1 MTLRELT
8 YEYAKLR
15 ESAYALRDERARAAY
30 AAIPRLKE
38 IDDERRQAAFLLGEK
53 LIRALDPEQERKA
66 VNKIVAS
73 LNAEEA
79 ALLEMNGLSADY
91 LKPHFHCELCSDTGY
106 VGSREKT
113 MCACM
118 KRQLETSRFERS
130 FIHPDERFETFRTD
144 IFPDESQKKLTLSA
158 KKICESYADMFPS
171 NAPRSL
177 LLMGNSGLG
186 KSFLLNCI
194 SNRVQ
199 ERGHNVYKIT
209 AYNLIETVMQ
219 SIRLGSG
226 TPDFLM
232 PELLVIDDLGTEQM
246 IKNITSET
254 LFSIV
259 NERQSA
265 SKATLIATNL
275 SREKLIDFY
284 GERLYSRLIAPRQ
297 SAVLTLK
304 GVNLH
309 IALKP

>member
-1 MTLRELT
+1 VTLRELT
-8 YEYAKLR
+8 YEYARLR
-15 ESAYALRDERARAAY
+15 ENAYSERDERARAVY

-38 IDDERRQAAFLLGEK
+38 IEDERRQAAFSLGER
-53 LIRALDPEQERKA
+53 LRRAADPEHERDA
-66 VNKIVAS
+66 VNETVAR
-73 LNAEEA
+73 LNEEEA
-79 ALLEMNGLSADY
+79 ALLKMNGLTADY
-91 LKPHFHCELCSDTGY
+91 LKPQFHCELCSDTGY
-106 VGSREKT
+106 VGDREKS
-113 MCACM
+113 MCVCM
-118 KRQLETSRFERS
+118 KRQLETSRFGNS
-130 FIHPDERFETFRTD
+130 HIHPDERFETFRTD
-144 IFPDESQKKLTLSA
+144 IFQDESQKKLTLSA
-158 KKICESYADMFPS
+158 KKICEGFADKFPD
-171 NAPRSL
+171 NAPKSL

-194 SNRVQ
+194 SNRVY
-199 ERGHNVYKIT
+199 ERGYGVYKLT

-219 SIRLGSG
+219 SIRMGG
-226 TPDFLM
+226 GMPDFLS

-275 SREKLIDFY
+275 SREKLMDFY

-304 GVNLH
+304 GANLH
-309 IALKP
+309 IAIKP

>member
-15 ESAYALRDERARAAY
+15 ESVFAERDERARAAY

-38 IDDERRQAAFLLGEK
+38 IEDTRRQAAFSLGER
-53 LIRALDPEQERKA
+53 LYRAVDPEREREV
-66 VNKIVAS
+66 VNEIVAR
-73 LNAEEA
+73 LNEEEA
-79 ALLEMNGLSADY
+79 ALLEMNGLTADY

-106 VGSREKT
+106 VGVWEKT
-113 MCACM
+113 MCTCM
-118 KRQLETSRFERS
+118 KRQLETSRFENSHIR
-130 FIHPDERFETFRTD
+130 PDERFETFRTD

-158 KKICESYADMFPS
+158 KKICEGFADKFPD
-171 NAPRSL
+171 NAPKSL

-194 SNRVQ
+194 SNRVY
-199 ERGHNVYKIT
+199 ERGYGVYKLT
-209 AYNLIETVMQ
+209 AYNVIETVMQ
-219 SIRLGSG
+219 SIRTGG
-226 TPDFLM
+226 GMPDFLS

-275 SREKLIDFY
+275 SRENLIGFY

-304 GVNLH
+304 GANLH
-309 IALKP
+309 IAIQL